1 MGGVAKAVN
10 NPEEAIGYLV
20 DVLRR
25 HRTKRVITSN
35 FPLSDE
41 LGLKRVLKQAS
52 VEVVDEEADDVHE
65 AEIGLTG
72 VLVAIADSG
81 TLLLDREAGGCGIA
95 SILPPVHMA
104 FLRESQMRLNLAEA
118 FIDLKLALAQGH
130 KEFVLITGPS
140 RTADI
145 EQTLILGV
153 HGPKEIHAVILP

>member
-10 NPEEAIGYLV
+10 NREEAIGYLV

-25 HRTKRVITSN
+25 HRAKRVILSN

-41 LGLKRVLKQAS
+41 LGLERVLKQTS
-52 VEVVDEEADDVHE
+52 VEVIDEEADDVHK

-81 TLLLDREAGGCGIA
+81 TLLLDGEAGDGGVA
-95 SILPPVHMA
+95 SILPPVHIA
-104 FLRESQMRLNLAEA
+104 FLRESQMRLTLAEA
-118 FIDLKLALAQGH
+118 FIDVKLAFAQGH

-153 HGPKEIHAVILP
+153 HGPKEIHAVVLP

>member
-1 MGGVAKAVN
+1 MGGVAQAVN

-25 HRTKRVITSN
+25 HRARRVILSD
-35 FPLSDE
+35 FPLSEE
-41 LGLKRVLKQAS
+41 LGLKRVLKQTS
-52 VEVVDEEADDVHE
+52 VKVIDAEADDVHE

-72 VLVAIADSG
+72 ALVAIADSG
-81 TLLLDREAGGCGIA
+81 TLLLDGEAGDCGIA
-95 SILPPVHMA
+95 SILPPVHIA
-104 FLRESQMRLNLAEA
+104 FLKESQVRLSAREA
-118 FIDLKLALAQGH
+118 FIDLKLAFAEGH